1 MNKLVLSFLVVFSL
15 LFSYETS
22 FAFGTPVKVSTMEEV
37 YETGKNIAQ
46 GIAEGF
52 IIGLEAVDG
61 KLQYKITHKND
72 TYKYKEHKWP
82 VIKTF
87 IELSGEQKTNIV
99 LILFLEASG
108 DCIVGTV
115 QAVVAN
121 GKVINS
127 PLTKT
132 MYVETDEGI
141 EQVAIKNGKLI
152 FVE

>member
-1 MNKLVLSFLVVFSL
+1 MNKLVLSFFVVAFL

-22 FAFGTPVKVSTMEEV
+22 FAFGTPVKVSTIEEV

-46 GIAEGF
+46 GVAEGF
-52 IIGLEAVDG
+52 IIGLEAVEG

-72 TYKYKEHKWP
+72 TYKYKEYEWP
-82 VIKTF
+82 IIKTF
-87 IELSGEQKTNIV
+87 IEISGEQKTNIV
-99 LILFLEASG
+99 IVLFLEASE
-108 DCIVGTV
+108 DCVAGTI
-115 QAVVAN
+115 QAVFAN

-141 EQVAIKNGKLI
+141 EQVKLQNGKLI